1 MIENPFYCDE
11 RMNWIKQ
18 GEEAGWIQFR
28 NISGITRTPECTN
41 FPQTPWD
48 QVVIP
53 QSTCHFVFDVLILV
67 FHSQIVNYF

>member
-18 GEEAGWIQFR
+18 GEAAGWIQFR

-48 QVVIP
+48 QVVIS
-53 QSTCHFVFDVLILV
+53 QNTGIYFSIIFYQTC
-67 FHSQIVNYF
+67 QVN